1 MEYQHPQPG
10 DMRRAAFQPATLNPD
25 ARTIELTWTTGARG
39 RRASWFDGD
48 WFEELDMSTD
58 AVRLDRLNNGAAL
71 LNSHQSADLS
81 NILGVVER
89 AWIENGEGRARV
101 RFSERAEVEPI
112 FRDVA
117 SGIIRN
123 VSVGYQ
129 VHKWSDPIRTADGQ
143 PPTYRALDWEPMEL
157 SLVGV
162 PFDAKAQTR
171 NQSSAPDT
179 SMPDNLNSQA
189 GGDPAEQQ
197 PATQARAADPSPS
210 PAPVAA
216 ADTELQRTASELRRE
231 NEILRLGRDAG
242 LTDAQTDELVR
253 SGQTVTECS
262 REAVRLMRL
271 RLEGGD
277 TRAADGP
284 APLGHP
290 AQIAVTRDSGDTL
303 MRGISLGLEAR
314 IRPGTLKGDD
324 ADLGREFRSYTLLE
338 LTRQYLE
345 SRGTNTRG
353 MSKTELVS
361 RGFHSTSDFPL
372 LFSNLAGKT
381 LDAAYQEEPHTW
393 RPIARQRNLPDFKNA
408 NDLIVAGALTPEA
421 LLEGGEYKAGTL
433 VEAQHTWKL
442 ATYARKVTVTRQAI
456 INDDLSALERVP
468 EMLGRGF
475 RRLES
480 NIIWGLITG
489 NAVTSVDSVALFNA
503 AHNNMG
509 GSTGLAITTSG
520 FNTAKKAMRKQTDLA
535 GNTINLTPSYLM
547 VPTDLESTAL
557 QFLFPSGFAPS
568 ARTGDNGP
576 VVNAQTANM
585 ELIVEPRLDGAA
597 DVWYLAV
604 SPGAVE
610 GIVFGYLA
618 GEEGPT
624 VTTTEKRD
632 PDGVEL
638 LARFDFGAAVKD
650 FRGFYR
656 SKNV

>member
-1 MEYQHPQPG
+1 MTE
-10 DMRRAAFQPATLNPD
+10 D
-25 ARTIELTWTTGARG
+25 LT
-39 RRASWFDGD
+39 
-48 WFEELDMSTD
+48 
-58 AVRLDRLNNGAAL
+58 
-71 LNSHQSADLS
+71 
-81 NILGVVER
+81 
-89 AWIENGEGRARV
+89 
-101 RFSERAEVEPI
+101 
-112 FRDVA
+112 
-117 SGIIRN
+117 
-123 VSVGYQ
+123 
-129 VHKWSDPIRTADGQ
+129 K
-143 PPTYRALDWEPMEL
+143 
-157 SLVGV
+157 
-162 PFDAKAQTR
+162 
-171 NQSSAPDT
+171 
-179 SMPDNLNSQA
+179 A
-189 GGDPAEQQ
+189 GGDPAPIDAQ
-197 PATQARAADPSPS
+197 RSADPSPQ

-216 ADTELQRTASELRRE
+216 ADIELQRTASELRRE
-231 NEILRLGRDAG
+231 RDLLRLGQDAG
-242 LTDAQTDELVR
+242 LTAEQTDELIR
-253 SGQTVTECS
+253 SGKTVTECS
-262 REAVRLMRL
+262 REAVRMMRI

-277 TRAADGP
+277 TRSTDGP
-284 APLGHP
+284 TPLGHP
-290 AQIAVTRDSGDTL
+290 AQIAVTRDAGDTL
-303 MRGISLGLEAR
+303 LRGISLGLEAR
-314 IRPGTLKGDD
+314 VRPGALKGED
-324 ADLGREFRSYTLLE
+324 AELGREYRSYTLLE
-338 LTRQYLE
+338 LARQYLE

-353 MSKTELVS
+353 MSKSELVQ

-381 LDAAYQEEPHTW
+381 LDAAYAEEPHTW

-433 VEAQHTWKL
+433 VEGQHTWKL
-442 ATYARKVTVTRQAI
+442 ATYARKVTVSRQSI

-489 NAVTSVDSVALFNA
+489 NAVTSVDNVALFNA

-509 GSTGLAITTSG
+509 GAGGLTISTTGM
-520 FNTAKKAMRKQTDLA
+520 NTAKKAMRKQTDLA

-547 VPTDLESTAL
+547 VPTDLEATAI
-557 QFLFPSGFAPS
+557 QFLFPTGYAPA

-576 VVNAQTANM
+576 AVNAQMNGI

-597 DVWYLAV
+597 DVWYLAA
-604 SPGAVE
+604 SPGSVE

-624 VTTTEKRD
+624 VTTNEKRD